1 MKIKPL
7 VGDDVEFD
15 ITDAVNHN
23 GNVIDILPRRNELIR
38 PAVANIDQ
46 AMIVLRRFRRNRI
59 LIS

>member
-46 AMIVLRRFRRNRI
+46 GYDSFCVGFAGTE
-59 LIS
+59 S